1 MKHLD
6 HLLTVVLLIGVT
18 RSQAQSLYVPSGT
31 AGIAPVANCAT
42 GVLPVSVGAFNADC
56 RSRFYVEHKNQS
68 PGGERF
74 GTYSYMEQNGTNGS
88 GSGEFRGVFGHLL
101 VSATGSTVNGPGTN
115 GNDQSVGV
123 YGRLTVRSQ
132 PDGPLQ
138 VTRGYGVRGE
148 VESGGKIWTAYGVQG
163 IVSSGTV
170 RYGVHGQASTALPNS
185 WAIWSNGN
193 QFSTTSTQW
202 TFSDRSLKTDI
213 KPLKGSLSA
222 ILKLAPKTYH
232 FQHDLHPG
240 LNLSQGEQMG
250 LIAQEVE
257 TVIPSLVMDVHNPA
271 QFDDQGKLI
280 DAAFDM
286 KAMSYTG
293 LIPMLVG
300 SIQEQQAIIEEQ
312 SSRIDRLEA
321 DLASIKAAL
330 GTPSMGSNAT
340 QPAKARLEQNAPNP
354 FNTNTT
360 IAYQIPDGT
369 SKGAI
374 VVRTSEGKVWRSFDG
389 LAAGQGQLVI
399 AAGTLTAGS
408 YTYSLVIDGTATE
421 TRTMLI
427 TRY

>member
-6 HLLTVVLLIGVT
+6 HLLTIMLLIGVT

-56 RSRFYVEHKNQS
+56 RSRFYVEHRNQANA
-68 PGGERF
+68 GERF
-74 GTYSYMEQNGTNGS
+74 GTFSYMEQNGTNTQ
-88 GSGEFRGVFGHLL
+88 GSGEYRGVFGHMN
-101 VSATGSTVNGPGTN
+101 VTAAGSTRNPN
-115 GNDQSVGV
+115 QNDQAIGV
-123 YGRLTVRSQ
+123 YGRLSVIPSANGEI
-132 PDGPLQ
+132 PQ
-138 VTRGYGVRGE
+138 VTRGYGLRGE
-148 VESGGKIWTAYGVQG
+148 VATGGFIATAYGVQG

-185 WAIWSNGN
+185 WAMWSNGN

-222 ILKLAPKTYH
+222 ILKLAPKTYQ

-257 TVIPSLVMDVHNPA
+257 TVIPSLVMDVHHPA
-271 QFDDQGKLI
+271 QFDEQGKLI

-300 SIQEQQAIIEEQ
+300 SIQEQQAIIDEQ
-312 SSRIDRLEA
+312 SSRIDQLEA

-330 GTPSMGSNAT
+330 GKPSMGSNAS

-369 SKGAI
+369 SKAAI

-427 TRY
+427 TR